1 MERKIHKIDATDI
14 SLGRLST
21 KIANLL
27 RGKGKVSYLPHV
39 DNGDFVVVSNVDKIK
54 ITGKKL
60 KDKKYYHYSG
70 YPGGMKETAM
80 KDKSREDVLKNSVL
94 HMLPDNKLRR
104 NMIKRLS
111 FSK

>member
-1 MERKIHKIDATDI
+1 MERKIHKIDATEI

-21 KIANLL
+21 QIANLL
-27 RGKGKVSYLPHV
+27 RGKMKVSYLPYV
-39 DNGDFVVVSNVDKIK
+39 DGGDFVVVSNVEKIK

-60 KDKKYYHYSG
+60 EDKKYYHYSG

-80 KDKSREDVLKNSVL
+80 KNKGKEFILRNAVV
-94 HMLPDNKLRR
+94 HMLPDNKLRKE
-104 NMIKRLS
+104 MIKRLS

>member
-1 MERKIHKIDATDI
+1 MERKIHKIDATEI

-21 KIANLL
+21 KIADLL
-27 RGKGKVSYLPHV
+27 RGKLKVSYLPYV
-39 DNGDFVVVSNVDKIK
+39 DGGDFVVVSNVDKIK

-60 KDKKYYHYSG
+60 DDKKYYHYSG

-80 KDKSREDVLKNSVL
+80 KNKSKEDVLRNAVL
-94 HMLPDNKLRR
+94 HMLPDNKLRK